1 MGPPARWA
9 VAGPAA
15 GPRALTPTMGES
27 PIEMM
32 GKEESACAALEAL
45 QERLRGILARVGSA
59 GEAALEAQVREAL
72 TLVAACRSEAEG
84 WRALL
89 ERFLDPAVLAHL
101 LAADPPMVSGARRE
115 VTVLFAD
122 LQGYSDLCERVP
134 LEELTSVLGRYLA
147 VALEAI
153 RGEGGVVDRWMG
165 DAVLGWFNAPRD
177 LPDHPYRALR
187 AAWRMQQAVG
197 ALHPTLPPE
206 GRRRF
211 RIGLHTGEVWV
222 GPLGTPDYWTYTV
235 VGSVVNYARRLQ
247 EAAPPGQIMLSR
259 AVFERLRDRIE
270 ARALPVFPV
279 RRGDQVVP
287 VYRFLGFREGGP

>member
-1 MGPPARWA
+1 
-9 VAGPAA
+9 
-15 GPRALTPTMGES
+15 MGEG
-27 PIEMM
+27 ERTWT
-32 GKEESACAALEAL
+32 ALEAL
-45 QERLRGILARVGSA
+45 RERLTGTLARVGSA

-72 TLVAACRSEAEG
+72 ALVVACRSEAER
-84 WRALL
+84 WRGLL

-101 LAADPPMVSGARRE
+101 LAADPPMVSGARQE

-153 RGEGGVVDRWMG
+153 RWEGRVVDRWIG
-165 DAVLGWFNAPRD
+165 DAVLGWFNAPGD
-177 LPDHPYRALR
+177 LPDHLYRALR
-187 AAWRMQQAVG
+187 AAWRMQQALG

-206 GRRRF
+206 GRRRLC
-211 RIGLHTGEVWV
+211 IGLPTGEVWV
-222 GPLGTPDYWTYTV
+222 GPVGTSDYWSYTV

-270 ARALPVFPV
+270 ARALPGFPV
-279 RRGDQVVP
+279 RGGSQVVP
-287 VYRFLGFREGGP
+287 VYRFLGFREEGP